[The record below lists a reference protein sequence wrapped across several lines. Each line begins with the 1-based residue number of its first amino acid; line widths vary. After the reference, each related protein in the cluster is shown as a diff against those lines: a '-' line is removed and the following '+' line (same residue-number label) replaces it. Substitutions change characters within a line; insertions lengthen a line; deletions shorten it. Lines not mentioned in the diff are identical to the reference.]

1 LILFV
6 DRRKGQRERES
17 IASTLVQQAVGAAT
31 SPLAEA
37 DTLRQVFSYLP
48 GNWLYLGAVCSE
60 WRAVYACMNE
70 QQVYSLNTY
79 GKKKVLIYGSKTTLY
94 SAAVTSPATAW
105 RVSWASKSTLIRVY
119 N

>member
-1 LILFV
+1 LIAE
-6 DRRKGQRERES
+6 KGRES
-17 IASTLVQQAVGAAT
+17 ERASLSTLVQQAVGAAT

-70 QQVYSLNTY
+70 QQVYNLNTY
-79 GKKKVLIYGSKTTLY
+79 GKKKVLMYGSKTTLY
-94 SAAVTSPATAW
+94 SAAVTSPATATG
-105 RVSWASKSTLIRVY
+105 V
-119 N
+119 